1 MTLNPTQAQQKQFES
16 DAARAEKKIFDLKA
30 LFIRFR
36 LMSLRYV
43 SIWNQQSL
51 VTSLHSSKLIGA
63 CEHNA
68 KNRTVAE

>member
-30 LFIRFR
+30 LLIRFR

-43 SIWNQQSL
+43 SI
-51 VTSLHSSKLIGA
+51 
-63 CEHNA
+63 
-68 KNRTVAE
+68 